1 VTLKSSGKRAPWS
14 ALIVDDEPLARASLR
29 TLLEREPDAIT
40 LFEARNGPEAVTLIR
55 GERPDVVFL
64 DVQMPEMSGF
74 DVVRQVGAAAMP
86 EVVFVTAHDQFAIQA
101 FEINALDYLLKPVS
115 AERFAEAL
123 QRTRS
128 HLRQRGDD
136 NERIVSLLQTL
147 TAPPKTLTRIAVR
160 SAGKT
165 RFVDLEDVLWIQ
177 AAENYVQLHTAT
189 SRHLVHA
196 TIQSMLDRLD
206 PAVFA
211 RIHRSAI
218 VNVRHVRQIES
229 AGQGDYVLTLDNGYC
244 IESSRTYSEVIRR
257 WVSNRP

>member
-1 VTLKSSGKRAPWS
+1 MS
-14 ALIVDDEPLARASLR
+14 
-29 TLLEREPDAIT
+29 TLLGRQPDAIT
-40 LFEARNGPEAVTLIR
+40 IIEAKNGHEATSLIL

-64 DVQMPEMSGF
+64 DVQMPEMDGF

-86 EVVFVTAHDQFAIQA
+86 DVIFVTAHDRFAIQA

-115 AERFAEAL
+115 EERFAEAL

-128 HLRQRGDD
+128 HLRRRGEDS
-136 NERIVSLLQTL
+136 ERIVSLLQTL
-147 TAPPKTLTRIAVR
+147 ASPPKTLTRIAVR

-189 SRHLVHA
+189 ARHLVHA
-196 TIQSMLDRLD
+196 TMQSMLERLD
-206 PAVFA
+206 PEVFA

-218 VNVRHVRQIES
+218 VNVRHIMQIE
-229 AGQGDYVLTLDNGYC
+229 AGGQGDYVLTLDNGYC
-244 IESSRTYSEVIRR
+244 IESSRAYGEVIRR

>member
-1 VTLKSSGKRAPWS
+1 MKSPGARAHLS

-29 TLLEREPDAIT
+29 TLLEREPDEIDI
-40 LFEARNGPEAVTLIR
+40 LEARNGQEAVSLILA
-55 GERPDVVFL
+55 ERPDVIFL
-64 DVQMPEMSGF
+64 DVQMPEVNGF
-74 DVVRQVGAAAMP
+74 DVVRQVGAASMP

-136 NERIVSLLQTL
+136 SERIVSLLQTL
-147 TAPPKTLTRIAVR
+147 AAPPKTLKRIAVR

-165 RFVDLEDVLWIQ
+165 RFVDLEDVLWIE
-177 AAENYVQLHTAT
+177 AAENYVQLHTAS

-196 TIQSMLDRLD
+196 TIQSMLARLD
-206 PAVFA
+206 PEVFA
-211 RIHRSAI
+211 RVHRSAI
-218 VNVRHVRQIES
+218 VNVRHVKQIES

-244 IESSRTYSEVIRR
+244 IESSRTYSDVIRK

>member
-1 VTLKSSGKRAPWS
+1 MKKPAEKRTTWS
-14 ALIVDDEPLARASLR
+14 ALLVDDEPLARASLR

-40 LFEARNGPEAVTLIR
+40 IFEARNGHEAASLIL

-64 DVQMPEMSGF
+64 DVQMPEMNGF

-86 EVVFVTAHDQFAIQA
+86 EVIFVTAHDRFAIQA

-115 AERFAEAL
+115 EERFAEAL

-128 HLRQRGDD
+128 HLQQRGDAS
-136 NERIVSLLQTL
+136 ERIVSLLQTL
-147 TAPPKTLTRIAVR
+147 AAPPKTLKRIAVR

-177 AAENYVQLHTAT
+177 GAENYVQLHTAT

-196 TIQSMLDRLD
+196 TMQSMLERLD
-206 PAVFA
+206 PGVFV

-218 VNVRHVRQIES
+218 VNVRHIRQIE
-229 AGQGDYVLTLDNGYC
+229 AAAPGDYVLTLDNGSS
-244 IESSRTYSEVIRR
+244 IQSSRTYGEVIRR

>member
-1 VTLKSSGKRAPWS
+1 MKSAEKRAPWS

-40 LFEARNGPEAVTLIR
+40 IFEARNGHEAASLIL

-74 DVVRQVGAAAMP
+74 DVVREVGAAAMP
-86 EVVFVTAHDQFAIQA
+86 DVIFVTAHDRFAIQA

-115 AERFAEAL
+115 EERFAEAL
-123 QRTRS
+123 SRTRG
-128 HLRQRGDD
+128 HLRRHADD
-136 NERIVSLLQTL
+136 SERIVSLLQTL
-147 TAPPKTLTRIAVR
+147 ASPPRTLTRIAVR
-160 SAGKT
+160 SGGKT

-189 SRHLVHA
+189 ARHLVHA
-196 TIQSMLDRLD
+196 TIQSMLARLD
-206 PAVFA
+206 PEVFV
-211 RIHRSAI
+211 RIHRSAV
-218 VNVRHVRQIES
+218 VNVRHVMQIET
-229 AGQGDYVLTLDNGYC
+229 APQGDYVLTLDNGFC
-244 IESSRTYSEVIRR
+244 IQSSRTYSEIIRR

>member
-1 VTLKSSGKRAPWS
+1 MKSAGKRS
-14 ALIVDDEPLARASLR
+14 QLRALIVDDEPLARASLR

-40 LFEARNGPEAVTLIR
+40 IFEARNGHEASSLIL

-86 EVVFVTAHDQFAIQA
+86 DVIFVTAHDRFAIQA

-115 AERFAEAL
+115 EERFAEAL

-128 HLRQRGDD
+128 HLRGRGDD
-136 NERIVSLLQTL
+136 NERIAALLQTL
-147 TAPPKTLTRIAVR
+147 ASPPKTLKRIAVR

-177 AAENYVQLHTAT
+177 AAENYVELHTAN

-196 TIQSMLDRLD
+196 TMQSLLERLD
-206 PAVFA
+206 PEVFV
-211 RIHRSAI
+211 RVHRSAI
-218 VNVRHVRQIES
+218 VNVLHIKQIETVTP
-229 AGQGDYVLTLDNGYC
+229 GDYALTLDNGFC
-244 IESSRTYSEVIRR
+244 IQSSRTYSDIIRK

>member
-1 VTLKSSGKRAPWS
+1 MKSAAKRALWS

-29 TLLEREPDAIT
+29 TLLEREPQAINI
-40 LFEARNGPEAVTLIR
+40 FEARTGHEAVSLIL

-64 DVQMPEMSGF
+64 DVQMPEMNGF
-74 DVVRQVGAAAMP
+74 DVVRQVGATAMP
-86 EVVFVTAHDQFAIQA
+86 DVVFVTAHDQFAIQA

-115 AERFAEAL
+115 EERFAEAL

-128 HLRQRGDD
+128 HRRRRGDD
-136 NERIVSLLQTL
+136 SDRIVSLLQTL
-147 TAPPKTLTRIAVR
+147 ASPPKTLTRIAVR

-177 AAENYVQLHTAT
+177 AAENYVQLHTAN

-196 TIQSMLDRLD
+196 TMHSMLERLD
-206 PAVFA
+206 PEVFV
-211 RIHRSAI
+211 RIHRSVI
-218 VNVRHVRQIES
+218 VNVRHIKQIETV
-229 AGQGDYVLTLDNGYC
+229 GQGDYMLTLDNGFC
-244 IESSRTYSEVIRR
+244 IQSSRTYSEIIKR

>member
-1 VTLKSSGKRAPWS
+1 MKSAVNRAQWS
-14 ALIVDDEPLARASLR
+14 ALIVDDEPFARASLR

-40 LFEARNGPEAVTLIR
+40 IFEARNGHEAATLIR

-86 EVVFVTAHDQFAIQA
+86 DVIFVTAHDRFAIQA
-101 FEINALDYLLKPVS
+101 FEIHALDYLLKPVS
-115 AERFAEAL
+115 EERFAEAL
-123 QRTRS
+123 QRMRS

-136 NERIVSLLQTL
+136 SERIVSLLETL
-147 TAPPKTLTRIAVR
+147 ASPPKTLARIAVR

-196 TIQSMLDRLD
+196 SMQTMLGRLD
-206 PAVFA
+206 PEVFV
-211 RIHRSAI
+211 RVHRSAI
-218 VNVRHVRQIES
+218 VNVRHVRQIE
-229 AGQGDYVLTLDNGYC
+229 AVGQGDYLLTLDNGYGVQ
-244 IESSRTYSEVIRR
+244 SSRTYNDIIRK
-257 WVSNRP
+257 WLSNRP

>member
-1 VTLKSSGKRAPWS
+1 MKPAGKRAQWS

-29 TLLEREPDAIT
+29 TLIEREPDAIDI
-40 LFEARNGPEAVTLIR
+40 LEAHNGHEAVSLILA
-55 GERPDVVFL
+55 ERPDVVFL
-64 DVQMPEMSGF
+64 DVQMPEMNGF
-74 DVVRQVGAAAMP
+74 DVVRQIGAAEMP
-86 EVVFVTAHDQFAIQA
+86 DVVFVTAHDQFAIQA

-115 AERFAEAL
+115 EERFAEAL

-128 HLRQRGDD
+128 HLRRGDD
-136 NERIVSLLQTL
+136 SERIVSLLQTL
-147 TAPPKTLTRIAVR
+147 ASPPKTLARIAVR

-165 RFVDLEDVLWIQ
+165 RFVDLQDVLWIQ

-196 TIQSMLDRLD
+196 TMQSMLGRLD
-206 PAVFA
+206 PEVFV

-218 VNVRHVRQIES
+218 VNVRHIMQIE
-229 AGQGDYVLTLDNGYC
+229 AVGQGDYVLTLDNGFC
-244 IESSRTYSEVIRR
+244 IQSSRTYSEIINR

>member
-1 VTLKSSGKRAPWS
+1 MKSAEKRAPWS

-40 LFEARNGPEAVTLIR
+40 IFEARNGHEAAALIL

-64 DVQMPEMSGF
+64 DVQMPEMNGF

-86 EVVFVTAHDQFAIQA
+86 DVIFVSAYDQFAIRA

-115 AERFAEAL
+115 EERFAEAL

-128 HLRQRGDD
+128 HQRQRGDD
-136 NERIVSLLQTL
+136 SERIVSLLRTL
-147 TAPPKTLTRIAVR
+147 ASPPKTLKRIAVR

-165 RFVDLEDVLWIQ
+165 RFVDLDDVLWIQ
-177 AAENYVQLHTAT
+177 AAENYVQLHTAR
-189 SRHLVHA
+189 SQHLVHA
-196 TIQSMLDRLD
+196 TMQSMLGRLD
-206 PAVFA
+206 PDVFV

-218 VNVRHVRQIES
+218 VNVRHIMQIETLE
-229 AGQGDYVLTLDNGYC
+229 QGDYKLTLDNGFC
-244 IESSRTYSEVIRR
+244 IQSSRTYSDIINR

>member
-1 VTLKSSGKRAPWS
+1 MKTAAKGAQWS
-14 ALIVDDEPLARASLR
+14 ALIVDDEPFARASLR
-29 TLLEREPDAIT
+29 TLLERQPDAIT
-40 LFEARNGPEAVTLIR
+40 ILEARNGQEAASLIL

-64 DVQMPEMSGF
+64 DVQMPEMNGF

-86 EVVFVTAHDQFAIQA
+86 DVIFVTAHDRFAIQA

-115 AERFAEAL
+115 EERFAEAL
-123 QRTRS
+123 QRTRP
-128 HLRQRGDD
+128 HLRRGGDAG
-136 NERIVSLLQTL
+136 ERIVSLLQTL
-147 TAPPKTLTRIAVR
+147 ASPPKTLTRIAVR

-189 SRHLVHA
+189 SRHLVHS
-196 TIQSMLDRLD
+196 TIQSMLERLD
-206 PAVFA
+206 PEVFA

-218 VNVRHVRQIES
+218 VNVRHIMQIES
-229 AGQGDYVLTLDNGYC
+229 AAQGDYVLTLDNGFS
-244 IESSRTYSEVIRR
+244 IQSSRTYNEVIKR

>member
-1 VTLKSSGKRAPWS
+1 MKGAEKQTAWS
-14 ALIVDDEPLARASLR
+14 ALIVDDEPFARASLR
-29 TLLEREPDAIT
+29 TLLEREPDEIT
-40 LFEARNGPEAVTLIR
+40 IFEAKNGHEATSLILNT
-55 GERPDVVFL
+55 RPDVVFL
-64 DVQMPEMSGF
+64 DVQMPEMNGF

-86 EVVFVTAHDQFAIQA
+86 EVVFVTAHDRFAIQA

-115 AERFAEAL
+115 EERFAEAL
-123 QRTRS
+123 KRTRS
-128 HLRQRGDD
+128 HLRRGGEES
-136 NERIVSLLQTL
+136 ERIVSLLQTL
-147 TAPPKTLTRIAVR
+147 ASPPKTLKRIAVR

-196 TIQSMLDRLD
+196 TIQSMLGRLD
-206 PAVFA
+206 PEVFV

-218 VNVRHVRQIES
+218 VNVNHITQIETG
-229 AGQGDYVLTLDNGYC
+229 AQGDYVLTLENGFC
-244 IESSRTYSEVIRR
+244 IESSRTYSEVIRK

>member
-1 VTLKSSGKRAPWS
+1 MKSGEKRAQWS
-14 ALIVDDEPLARASLR
+14 ALIVDDEPFARASLR
-29 TLLEREPDAIT
+29 TLLERQPDAIT
-40 LFEARNGPEAVTLIR
+40 IFEARNGHEAAALIL
-55 GERPDVVFL
+55 GEQPDVVFL
-64 DVQMPEMSGF
+64 DVQMPEMNGF

-115 AERFAEAL
+115 EERFAEAL

-128 HLRQRGDD
+128 HLRRRGDD
-136 NERIVSLLQTL
+136 SERIVSLLQTL
-147 TAPPKTLTRIAVR
+147 ASPPKTLTRIAVR

-165 RFVDLEDVLWIQ
+165 RFVDLKDVLWIQ

-189 SRHLVHA
+189 SSHLVHA
-196 TIQSMLDRLD
+196 TIQSMLGRLD
-206 PAVFA
+206 PEEFA

-218 VNVRHVRQIES
+218 VNVRHIVQIETAS
-229 AGQGDYVLTLDNGYC
+229 QGDYVITLDNGFC
-244 IESSRTYSEVIRR
+244 IQSSRTYSEIIKR

>member
-1 VTLKSSGKRAPWS
+1 
-14 ALIVDDEPLARASLR
+14 
-29 TLLEREPDAIT
+29 
-40 LFEARNGPEAVTLIR
+40 
-55 GERPDVVFL
+55 
-64 DVQMPEMSGF
+64 MPEMSGF

-115 AERFAEAL
+115 GERFAEAL

-128 HLRQRGDD
+128 HLQRRGDD
-136 NERIVSLLQTL
+136 SERIVSLLQTL
-147 TAPPKTLTRIAVR
+147 AAPPKTLTRIAVR

-165 RFVDLEDVLWIQ
+165 RFVDLEDVLWIE
-177 AAENYVQLHTAT
+177 AAENYVQLHAVN

-196 TIQSMLDRLD
+196 TMQSMLERLD
-206 PAVFA
+206 PEVFV

-218 VNVRHVRQIES
+218 VNVRHILQIES
-229 AGQGDYVLTLDNGYC
+229 AAPGEYVLTLDNGYS
-244 IESSRTYSEVIRR
+244 IQSSRTYGDIIKK

>member
-1 VTLKSSGKRAPWS
+1 MKSAGKRARWS

-29 TLLEREPDAIT
+29 TLLERETDAIT
-40 LFEARNGPEAVTLIR
+40 ILEARNGHEAAALIL

-64 DVQMPEMSGF
+64 DVQMPEMNGF

-86 EVVFVTAHDQFAIQA
+86 EVIFVTAHDQFAIQA

-115 AERFAEAL
+115 EERFKEAL

-136 NERIVSLLQTL
+136 SERIVSLLQTL
-147 TAPPKTLTRIAVR
+147 ASPPKTLKRIAVR

-165 RFVDLEDVLWIQ
+165 RFVDLADVLWIQ
-177 AAENYVQLHTAT
+177 GAENYVQLHAAT

-196 TIQSMLDRLD
+196 TLQSMLERLD
-206 PAVFA
+206 PDVFV
-211 RIHRSAI
+211 RIHRSTI
-218 VNVRHVRQIES
+218 VNVRHVRQNEA
-229 AGQGDYVLTLDNGYC
+229 AGQGDYVLTMNNGQC
-244 IESSRTYSEVIRR
+244 VQSSRTYSEIIRR